1 MLNLAL
7 VSARERFIIFTQV
20 LRTIRNEALFFLFL
34 ELIYT
39 GLQGKR
45 VLLHLLHL
53 LLESINHPGP
63 RLLPLH
69 IFRRRELF
77 DRLDECLKLVV
88 RDAPRSRRR

>member
-39 GLQGKR
+39 GLQGEQI
-45 VLLHLLHL
+45 LLFICCISCLRA
-53 LLESINHPGP
+53 STTPG
-63 RLLPLH
+63 
-69 IFRRRELF
+69 I
-77 DRLDECLKLVV
+77 
-88 RDAPRSRRR
+88 AWG